1 MRKRELREYILQLDN
16 LLPVLIKHFHIP
28 DPHRL
33 FGIKVTLQQYLTL
46 DILTKKGKCMMT
58 ELSQALGVAL
68 STMTELAN
76 RLVKRR
82 FVKKIKDSKDHRIVW
97 VDLTRRGLR
106 IIQEINKKKQRHI
119 SSILEK
125 LTQHERQILI
135 DILKRISQTV
145 GEAEINSLRI

>member
-1 MRKRELREYILQLDN
+1 MRKKELREYILQLDN
-16 LLPVLIKHFHIP
+16 LLPVLIKHFQIP

-33 FGIKVTLQQYLTL
+33 FGIKVTLQQYLAL

-97 VDLTRRGLR
+97 VNLTRRGLR

>member
-1 MRKRELREYILQLDN
+1 MRKKELREYILQLDN
-16 LLPVLIKHFHIP
+16 LLPVLIKHFQIP

-33 FGIKVTLQQYLTL
+33 FGIKVTLQQYLAL

-97 VDLTRRGLR
+97 VNLTRRGLR

-145 GEAEINSLRI
+145 GEAEINRLRI